1 MIGGDQPT
9 GATQKE
15 AVSFAP
21 SKTQLLGITSLEVR
35 KLTNVKN
42 SNFFGKS
49 IVAERRGQGRGWPH
63 DSGLTITED
72 LKAGSDILGREIIK
86 LKGNDGLKLSEIEM
100 VDSENRAVIASVY
113 LSKGWSSGVHG
124 ANPDEARDSTFTM
137 AELNRGSKAFQPSD
151 IEKMKSK
158 LRASGYDTTEVLTKG
173 EYKWNHSD
181 QARVG
186 LTISRM
192 GRVDKDLGQLVST
205 ERDLGYLALDGEG
218 KIRMVQ
224 PSSGLGAYDKER
236 FCGDTS
242 KGIKGEFQEFLDT
255 LTLAARA
262 I

>member
-1 MIGGDQPT
+1 MIGGDLPT
-9 GATQKE
+9 GATQKD
-15 AVSFAP
+15 AASLAP
-21 SKTQLLGITSLEVR
+21 SKTQLLDITSLEVK

-42 SNFFGKS
+42 SIFFGKS
-49 IVAERRGQGRGWPH
+49 VVAERRGQGYGWPRG
-63 DSGLTITED
+63 SGLTITED

-100 VDSENRAVIASVY
+100 ADSENRKITTSFY

-124 ANPDEARDSTFTM
+124 ANPNEARDSTFTM
-137 AELNRGSKAFQPSD
+137 AEMKRDSKAFQPSD
-151 IEKMKSK
+151 IEKMKNK
-158 LRASGYDTTEVLTKG
+158 LRASGYDTTEVLTKD
-173 EYKWNHSD
+173 EHHWKHSD

-242 KGIKGEFQEFLDT
+242 KGIKGEEF
-255 LTLAARA
+255 
-262 I
+262 